1 MTGTEAGTEAETMA
15 GDGDG
20 EDKGGTRRPQR
31 VQLK

>member
-20 EDKGGTRRPQR
+20 GKGEGALGGHREFN
-31 VQLK
+31 

>member
-20 EDKGGTRRPQR
+20 RGGRWALVGHREFN
-31 VQLK
+31 